1 MKKAI
6 LSYALV
12 LSLCFAYA
20 GTAAAEAPAKF
31 EPAASAEADMLYP
44 IWKDGKYGFIN
55 GEGETIIEPVYDGYG
70 QEPGNPPY
78 VVDKAGGKQIY
89 YDANGSR
96 LFDCPINRCSYWSD
110 GMVLFGEQIELE
122 NGKNAVRYGYLNE
135 KGERVIQP
143 VYHVASHFKEGMAR
157 VNMGK
162 ASGYIDKTG
171 KLVIPYRFSSTS
183 DFSEGLAAVKLAV
196 DGLYGYIDKTGKLA
210 IPARFA
216 DAAPFSDG
224 AARVYVNGKYGYIDR
239 EGKYILKPQFTS
251 AGPFSEGLA
260 FVERNGKSFYINKKG
275 EKVIASANVLAGGTF
290 VHGLAPASPGQKYG
304 FIDKT
309 GKYVVKPS
317 LEWADSFRGKLAK
330 VYVRTKETRPSY
342 DDWYI
347 EGYIN
352 TRGKLVWTSE

>member
-6 LSYALV
+6 LSYALI

-110 GMVLFGEQIELE
+110 GMILFGEPIRLE

-135 KGERVIQP
+135 KGELVIQP

-183 DFSEGLAAVKLAV
+183 DFSEGLA
-196 DGLYGYIDKTGKLA
+196 
-210 IPARFA
+210 
-216 DAAPFSDG
+216 
-224 AARVYVNGKYGYIDR
+224 
-239 EGKYILKPQFTS
+239 
-251 AGPFSEGLA
+251 

-275 EKVIASANVLAGGTF
+275 EKVVASANVLAGGTF